1 MRVRKITVGTYSY
14 NDKSH
19 TFCLFQVPVY
29 SEDRPILVNFYR
41 LNDLDVIFFENSPG
55 YLLKSN
61 KIPEEYFKS
70 PSHHIKDKNGDD
82 LLSST
87 AIIRAAEALDNNSLA
102 DLCRF
107 TYEQIDQ
114 GQADE
119 TFQSVSKILNW
130 KPPFSKTFIEID
142 VKDNADTKYYA
153 DFNEANDSS
162 RNNIAL
168 KASVSATINNIQNPQ
183 NRMFRQQNS
192 NPPIKPMPQSSQGNQ
207 NNSAQTPSNQQ
218 PQQNQQPL
226 KPINDNNNNNNNN
239 NNSNNNNNNNNNTNN
254 TNNNNNNNNNNNTN
268 NNNNNN
274 NNMYSNFNNS
284 MNQNQSQNQQ
294 PNTSMPSSSNMNSSM
309 SNHMAQSHSNM
320 NSNQNFNN
328 NMSRSDLD
336 LLAESS
342 VDNW

>member
-14 NDKSH
+14 GDKSH

-29 SEDRPILVNFYR
+29 SEDRPILANFYR

-61 KIPEEYFKS
+61 KIPEEYLNS

-87 AIIRAAEALDNNSLA
+87 AIVRAAEALNNNSLA

-153 DFNEANDSS
+153 DFNEADSS
-162 RNNIAL
+162 RNNMAI
-168 KASVSATINNIQNPQ
+168 KASVSATINNMQNSQ
-183 NRMFRQQNS
+183 NRMFRQNS

-207 NNSAQTPSNQQ
+207 NNSVQSPPNQQ
-218 PQQNQQPL
+218 PQQNQQPIN
-226 KPINDNNNNNNNN
+226 PNNDNNNNNNNT
-239 NNSNNNNNNNNNTNN
+239 SNNNNNNNSSNNV
-254 TNNNNNNNNNNNTN
+254 NNNNNNNQ
-268 NNNNNN
+268 
-274 NNMYSNFNNS
+274 MYSNFNNS

-294 PNTSMPSSSNMNSSM
+294 PNTSMPPTSNMNSSM
-309 SNHMAQSHSNM
+309 SNMAQSHSNM

-328 NMSRSDLD
+328 NMSRNDLD